1 MATAQQELAR
11 PRAWHSRRVTDLL
24 VGLVLISC
32 SVGMLC
38 VGALAAIA
46 GSQETYVE
54 LGGHGTYRTDRYGLT
69 TMSTNWRDQFLGWA
83 ASVRLRVASVD
94 HKRIFVGVAPAD
106 AVGRYLSGTGYT
118 AVADHARTNH
128 DGPAPATP
136 PREAVEWTADAQ
148 GMGTQTLRWHATD
161 RPQIVFA
168 MNADRSRPVRVRIIS
183 SAVTLERM
191 PWWVPAGALI
201 IGVLLAPPGLVTLRR
216 AIRPR
221 SAERSSVG

>member
-1 MATAQQELAR
+1 MATVQQDLGQ
-11 PRAWHSRRVTDLL
+11 PRRWHSRRVTGLL

-32 SVGMLC
+32 SVGMIC

-46 GSQETYVE
+46 GSERTYVD

-69 TMSTNWRDQFLGWA
+69 SESTNWRDQFLGWA
-83 ASVRLRVASVD
+83 SSVRLRVASAD
-94 HKRIFVGVAPAD
+94 HKAIFVGVAPAD
-106 AVGRYLSGTGYT
+106 ALGRYLSGTGYT
-118 AVADHARTNH
+118 TVADHIRTNH

-136 PREAVEWTADAQ
+136 PREAVDWTADAQ

-168 MNADRSRPVRVRIIS
+168 MNADGSRPVRVRVVS

-191 PWWVPAGALI
+191 PWWIPAGALI
-201 IGVLLAPPGLVTLRR
+201 IGALLVPPALVTLRR
-216 AIRPR
+216 AIRPH
-221 SAERSSVG
+221 SAEESSVG